1 MASMEFHD
9 IHGIS
14 WIHELYIVSTKFSW
28 NPRGFHGLHEVS
40 MEPTKFSW
48 NPRSFHGL
56 HEVSMEPTKFSWNP
70 RTFHGLHKVF
80 MESTMFSWSPRNFH
94 GIHEGRGIHE
104 NSPRNFHEVRGIH
117 GKANWIVP
125 LNQYFRLKMAK
136 IDKMTSFCHQWR
148 HFWVNFKK
156 FWNFKPY
163 FSDSQKHFVQ
173 TLFWQYLDKINISL
187 WKLAEYTE
195 NDEIHCFSLDKILRK
210 IWSVNY
216 R

>member
-1 MASMEFHD
+1 MASMEFHG
-9 IHGIS
+9 IHGIL

-48 NPRSFHGL
+48 NPQSFHGT

-70 RTFHGLHKVF
+70 RTFHGLHKDF
-80 MESTMFSWSPRNFH
+80 MESTICSWIPRNFH

-125 LNQYFRLKMAK
+125 HKSMPFQFVFRIFNILKGIVISCGGNQSST
-136 IDKMTSFCHQWR
+136 IC
-148 HFWVNFKK
+148 
-156 FWNFKPY
+156 
-163 FSDSQKHFVQ
+163 
-173 TLFWQYLDKINISL
+173 NI
-187 WKLAEYTE
+187 
-195 NDEIHCFSLDKILRK
+195 
-210 IWSVNY
+210 
-216 R
+216 

>member
-1 MASMEFHD
+1 MASMEFHG

-48 NPRSFHGL
+48 NPRTFHGL
-56 HEVSMEPTKFSWNP
+56 HE
-70 RTFHGLHKVF
+70 VF
-80 MESTMFSWSPRNFH
+80 MESTMFSWIPRNFH

-125 LNQYFRLKMAK
+125 LSAHGSLFKFIINH
-136 IDKMTSFCHQWR
+136 CH
-148 HFWVNFKK
+148 KLYTP
-156 FWNFKPY
+156 KPTCV
-163 FSDSQKHFVQ
+163 HV
-173 TLFWQYLDKINISL
+173 
-187 WKLAEYTE
+187 
-195 NDEIHCFSLDKILRK
+195 
-210 IWSVNY
+210 
-216 R
+216 

>member
-1 MASMEFHD
+1 MASMEFHG

-48 NPRSFHGL
+48 NPQTFHGL
-56 HEVSMEPTKFSWNP
+56 HE
-70 RTFHGLHKVF
+70 VF
-80 MESTMFSWSPRNFH
+80 MESTMFSWIPRNFH

-125 LNQYFRLKMAK
+125 LRTCPNTFKFNQEPLLFSAHTLISAHP
-136 IDKMTSFCHQWR
+136 TS
-148 HFWVNFKK
+148 
-156 FWNFKPY
+156 
-163 FSDSQKHFVQ
+163 D
-173 TLFWQYLDKINISL
+173 
-187 WKLAEYTE
+187 
-195 NDEIHCFSLDKILRK
+195 
-210 IWSVNY
+210 
-216 R
+216 

>member
-1 MASMEFHD
+1 MASMEFHG

-70 RTFHGLHKVF
+70 RTFHGLHEVF
-80 MESTMFSWSPRNFH
+80 MESTMFSWIPRNFH

-125 LNQYFRLKMAK
+125 LNGRHYFHVLLFSRVVIFAFFRGAK
-136 IDKMTSFCHQWR
+136 ITTAR
-148 HFWVNFKK
+148 
-156 FWNFKPY
+156 
-163 FSDSQKHFVQ
+163 
-173 TLFWQYLDKINISL
+173 
-187 WKLAEYTE
+187 KLM
-195 NDEIHCFSLDKILRK
+195 S
-210 IWSVNY
+210 
-216 R
+216 

>member
-1 MASMEFHD
+1 MTSMEFHG

-48 NPRSFHGL
+48 NPRTFHGL
-56 HEVSMEPTKFSWNP
+56 HE
-70 RTFHGLHKVF
+70 VF
-80 MESTMFSWSPRNFH
+80 MESTMFSWIPRNFH

-125 LNQYFRLKMAK
+125 LNVLGFFISQTVWTLKMKTYAK
-136 IDKMTSFCHQWR
+136 CAFLTKSAKNRT
-148 HFWVNFKK
+148 
-156 FWNFKPY
+156 
-163 FSDSQKHFVQ
+163 FSSITFD
-173 TLFWQYLDKINISL
+173 LMYMICILMLYLAFTQNIL
-187 WKLAEYTE
+187 
-195 NDEIHCFSLDKILRK
+195 
-210 IWSVNY
+210 
-216 R
+216 